1 MINKLQFLEYL
12 DNEFYRT
19 DNLEE
24 NLNNISNKY
33 VNIKNSKL
41 FEIINL
47 KENEIYNTCN
57 SSFAKISNEDL
68 KKYFDLIINYD
79 NKLKNANNLF
89 KFYEENK
96 CFDFDIEEKLLKIDE
111 QLTKFEEFYEM
122 LKKQN

>member
-57 SSFAKISNEDL
+57 ISFAKISNEDL
-68 KKYFDLIINYD
+68 KKYFDSIIKYD